1 MPLKC
6 GIIGITNVGKT
17 TLFNCI
23 SNTRAEST
31 SYAFSTNKSNIG
43 IINVPDTR
51 LYKLAELVKPEKIT
65 PTTVDII
72 DIPGLAK
79 GASKGEGIGNTFLA
93 DIRES
98 DALVHVVRCFD
109 DENVSHIEGSVDP
122 VRDKDI
128 IELELQVK
136 DLETIEKKYPKIE
149 KSAKAGEKDAKFI
162 LGVLNKFKDHL
173 ENFQSLRTLEVTRE
187 EKKLMDDLFL
197 LTDKPV
203 LYVCNVDE
211 NSAIEGNEY
220 VEEFKKSVEE
230 EDAQVLV
237 IAGAMEADIAELED
251 ETDRKEFLEDVGLTE
266 PGVNKLVRAAY
277 DLLNLQTFL
286 TAGPKEVRAW
296 TIKKGMT
303 APQAAGVIHSDLE
316 RGFIRAEV
324 IKYDDYIKLGSE
336 NACKEAGKLS
346 VEGKNYVVED
356 GDVIFVRFNV

>member
-43 IINVPDTR
+43 IINVPDKR
-51 LYKLAELVKPEKIT
+51 LYKLAELVKPGKIT

-98 DALVHVVRCFD
+98 DALIHVVRCFD
-109 DENVSHIEGSVDP
+109 DENVSHVEGSVDP

-149 KSAKAGEKDAKFI
+149 KTAKAGDKDAKYI
-162 LGVLNKFKDHL
+162 LGLLNKFKEHL
-173 ENFQSLRTLEVTRE
+173 ENFQSLRTLEVTKE
-187 EKKLMDDLFL
+187 EKKVMDDLFL

-211 NSAIEGNEY
+211 NSAIDGNEY
-220 VEEFKKSVEE
+220 VKEFKKSIEG

-251 ETDRKEFLEDVGLTE
+251 ETDRKDFLEDVGLSE

-277 DLLNLQTFL
+277 DLLNLQTFF

-324 IKYDDYIKLGSE
+324 IKYDDYIALGSE

>member
-6 GIIGITNVGKT
+6 GIIGITNIGKT

-43 IINVPDTR
+43 IINVPDNR
-51 LYKLAELVKPEKIT
+51 LYKLAELVQPEKIT

-109 DENVSHIEGSVDP
+109 DENVSHVEGSVDP
-122 VRDKDI
+122 VRDKEI

-136 DLETIEKKYPKIE
+136 DLETIEKKLPKIE
-149 KSAKAGEKDAKFI
+149 KTAKSGDKDAKFM
-162 LGVLNKFKDHL
+162 LDVLNKFKEHL
-173 ENFQSLRTLEVTRE
+173 ENFQSLRSIEVTKE
-187 EKKLMDDLFL
+187 EKKVMDELFL

-211 NSAIEGNEY
+211 KSAIEGNEY
-220 VEEFKKSVEE
+220 VDEFKKSVED

-251 ETDRKEFLEDVGLTE
+251 ETDRKEFLQDVGLTE

-346 VEGKNYVVED
+346 VEGKNYIVED